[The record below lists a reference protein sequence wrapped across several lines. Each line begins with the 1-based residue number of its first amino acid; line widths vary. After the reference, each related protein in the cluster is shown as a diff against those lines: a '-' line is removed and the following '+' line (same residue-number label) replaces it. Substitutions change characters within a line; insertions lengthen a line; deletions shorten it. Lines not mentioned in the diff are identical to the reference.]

1 MSRGKISGK
10 QKTGILH
17 ERGKTIEYEKV
28 NSSFGLSSK
37 SACLMPCRPNIRMS
51 GNRDFPGDPVV
62 GISPSNAGSAVQ
74 SLVCELRSHMP
85 HG

>member
-17 ERGKTIEYEKV
+17 EHRKTLEYEKV

-37 SACLMPCRPNIRMS
+37 STCLMPCRPNIRIS

-62 GISPSNAGSAVQ
+62 GISPSNAGGA
-74 SLVCELRSHMP
+74 RSIP
-85 HG
+85 SW